1 MVKTRFRDL
10 QIELAHG
17 SGGKATRRL
26 VEGLIL
32 PYLANPSLS
41 KLSDSGEIDVE
52 GLPLAFT
59 TDSYVVHPL
68 SFPGGSIGELAV
80 NGTLNDLA
88 VSGAQPLALV
98 CTLIIEAG
106 LATEVLE
113 NELKAI
119 AKASQLANIS
129 VVAGDTK
136 VVEHG
141 MADGLYVTTAGIGR
155 RLDKVKLDPKSVCI
169 GDRILISGPIGDHG
183 ITVLLARGE
192 LDLEAD
198 LRSDTRC
205 VWPFVKALID
215 EVGGEIRWMRD
226 PTRGGVASA
235 LNELARDCDLG
246 VSLEEKSIPMHDT
259 VRAACEVLGL
269 EPLHVANEGQFLVVV
284 SAKCA
289 EQALS
294 IIKCMPGGEESA
306 LIGEIR
312 EEPKGML
319 QVVTPHGATR
329 LVDMLVGD
337 QLPRIC

>member
-1 MVKTRFRDL
+1 LVKTRFRDS

-32 PYLANPSLS
+32 PYLANPALE

-52 GLPLAFT
+52 GVPLAFT

-88 VSGAQPLALV
+88 VSAAQPLALV

-106 LATEVLE
+106 LPTAILE

-119 AKASQLANIS
+119 AKASKAANIN
-129 VVAGDTK
+129 VIAGDTK

-141 MADGLYVTTAGIGR
+141 QADGLYITTAGIGR
-155 RLDKVKLDPKSVCI
+155 RLDRVKLDPRSVCA

-215 EVGGEIRWMRD
+215 AVGREVRWMRD

-235 LNELARDCDLG
+235 LNELARDSNLG
-246 VSLEEKSIPMHDT
+246 VSLDEKCIPMHDA

-269 EPLHVANEGQFLVVV
+269 EPLHVANEGQFLAVV
-284 SAKCA
+284 SAQSA
-289 EQALS
+289 AQALAA
-294 IIKCMPGGEESA
+294 IKSLPGGEEAA
-306 LIGEIR
+306 LIGEIKT
-312 EEPKGML
+312 EPQGML
-319 QVVTPHGATR
+319 QVITPHGATR